1 MHQKL
6 KRLFTKRNVI
16 ILSILI
22 ALGLVTGVT
31 INYVDK
37 NGSNDVEINLV
48 ASTES
53 SSSNSGEQETIEV
66 IEEKPQETD
75 EVESETQNDE
85 KESGVNA
92 NQVIT
97 ISRPQFSYFNRPLTE
112 NQIQNPTTTT
122 PPVSNDGETSNSSPN
137 QGMTSVDV
145 SLTLF
150 LSEYQILDNDVV
162 QVKVG
167 NEQAFN
173 AQTSE
178 KGFLKLQLPFNSTTH
193 LMHSSIESIITVNA
207 NGEVSVENIKGES
220 MIGFMERSEAGE
232 VKYRENITTFPTEM
246 INNIELLDL
255 ESGQFIY
262 NGALELET
270 NEILV
275 IPAFDQYVSGVAIK
289 IVSVN
294 VEGGKTTAVIVQP
307 ELKEVYRSIDIEVE
321 PRLED
326 AVVTL
331 GEDIELSEPITYTSE
346 PITDTRERITVNE
359 SLTLKIKPIKLFNK
373 RVELEGSA
381 TTKIENSVKIN
392 IDFDWFDTNIKNL
405 KYELKLTQEFG
416 VSVKYKEFNFDMCP
430 EEECKLKIADISI
443 PTPVAGISIDIPVK
457 LKFELTGTLSST
469 LNFGATFNFGMQ
481 YTDRNGLKS
490 LVDKKD
496 MFKFEADF
504 TPLKFSGEAKIG
516 PTPSVML
523 AALRMDL
530 VGLGIGAGIKGTA
543 DLNVDWDSNEP
554 VCVPYSV
561 AGYGSLGLDSQ
572 LIKKKYLDKL
582 EYEKSIPLFSGKF
595 GLCGQGPELEVSPKN
610 IVMVPDEEVHLMLM
624 SGNEEVTFDAK
635 YESKEPS
642 KLSVNSDGVLT
653 AKEAGA
659 GHTVIVTASYK
670 KDGLVTEVD
679 IPVVIK
685 DLTAKGIL
693 KGKIID
699 AVSEQPVNDA
709 KITLYTESGSYLNK
723 YYTDESGYYRL
734 ILEPGIYLVSIE
746 KAGYV
751 KETGRVIVTV
761 GGTTTYQPTLNLIS
775 ELDSGDGTVKGKIT
789 HAITDYPLSQVKLDI
804 YKGFNSDGGD
814 LVTTIYTDELGE
826 YTTVLPAGNY
836 TAKVSKEGF
845 VTSTMNILS
854 IGDKIKGQ
862 PTLSLSP
869 DGLGLN
875 DLRIVLNWGSSPSD
889 LDSHLIGEINSESN
903 SYFHVYYD
911 SSHYSGEN
919 QSAMLDRDD
928 TFSYGPETITLTNL
942 DEDGHYVYA
951 IHDYSNRGNMQSNA
965 LSLSGATVNVY
976 SGTHLLSSFSVPE
989 DGVGNVWKVFEVIDG
1004 EIVPLNEV
1012 TSISNWHNYQSYL
1025 PNRMENLLSIEPVSD
1040 EFLLTDEK
1048 DPSQLEEFKPET
1060 ELPESEVEQPEAD
1073 VSESEVEQP
1082 ETDVPESEVEQPE
1095 NDVPES
1101 EIEQPETDVP
1111 ESEVE
1116 QPETDVPE
1124 SGVEQPETDMP
1135 ESEVG
1140 QPETDVPESE
1150 VGQPETDS
1158 EELEQD
1164 TLGEMPHD
1172 GSYQLIEDE

>member
-31 INYVDK
+31 INHVDK

-48 ASTES
+48 ESTES
-53 SSSNSGEQETIEV
+53 LSSNSGEQETSEV
-66 IEEKPQETD
+66 IEEKPQETG

-97 ISRPQFSYFNRPLTE
+97 ISRPQFSYFNRSLTE
-112 NQIQNPTTTT
+112 NQIQNPTITT
-122 PPVSNDGETSNSSPN
+122 PPVSNDGEMSNSSPVSKPEQKPDQTPE

-167 NEQAFN
+167 NEQTFN

-193 LMHSSIESIITVNA
+193 LTHSSIESIITVNA

-232 VKYRENITTFPTEM
+232 VKYRENITTFSTEF
-246 INNIELLDL
+246 IDNIELLDL

-326 AVVTL
+326 ARVTL
-331 GEDIELSEPITYTSE
+331 GEGVELANNARLHISESNTFST
-346 PITDTRERITVNE
+346 
-359 SLTLKIKPIKLFNK
+359 KIKLFK
-373 RVELEGSA
+373 KKGVEISGSFS
-381 TTKIENSVKIN
+381 TSLQNDLKIN
-392 IDFDWFDTNIKNL
+392 IDFDWFEPEVKEI
-405 KYELKLTQEFG
+405 KYELTLDKKLEFE
-416 VSVKYKEFNFDMCP
+416 VEYASIP
-430 EEECKLKIADISI
+430 EEIKIDFDIIEFSI
-443 PTPVAGISIDIPVK
+443 PTPIAGISIDIPVNFVIK
-457 LKFELTGTLSST
+457 PIGSLSST
-469 LNFGATFNFGMQ
+469 ISFTDETNFGIQ
-481 YTDRNGLKS
+481 YTKRNGLKTLTDS
-490 LVDKKD
+490 EEMFTSDVDYQLAKLSGGVD
-496 MFKFEADF
+496 AGLSISANVAALRVDLLGLELGAGVKFEA
-504 TPLKFSGEAKIG
+504 TGEVGGGSDGANACI
-516 PTPSVML
+516 SY
-523 AALRMDL
+523 DL
-530 VGLGIGAGIKGTA
+530 GV
-543 DLNVDWDSNEP
+543 
-554 VCVPYSV
+554 
-561 AGYGSLGLDSQ
+561 YGSINPRSE
-572 LIKKKYLDKL
+572 LIEDL
-582 EYEKSIPLFSGKF
+582 EDLAKF
-595 GLCGQGPELEVSPKN
+595 ERDISLLSDEFGVCGQGPELEVSPKN

-635 YESKEPS
+635 YESKDPS
-642 KLSVNSDGVLT
+642 KLSVNADGVLT
-653 AKEAGA
+653 AKEGGA

-699 AVSEQPVNDA
+699 AVSEQPINDA
-709 KITLYTESGSYLNK
+709 KITLYTESGLYLNK
-723 YYTDESGYYRL
+723 YFTDESGYYRL

-761 GGTTTYQPTLNLIS
+761 AGTTTYEPTLNLIS
-775 ELDSGDGTVKGKIT
+775 ELDSGEGTVTGKIT
-789 HAITDYPLSQVKLDI
+789 NALNDYPLSQVKLDI
-804 YKGFNSDGGD
+804 YKGFNSDDGD

-875 DLRIVLNWGSSPSD
+875 DLRVVLNWNESPSD

-903 SYFHVYYD
+903 SYFHVYYA
-911 SSHYSGEN
+911 SSYYSGEN

-928 TFSYGPETITLTNL
+928 TSSYGPETITLTNL

-965 LSLSGATVNVY
+965 LSLSGATVKVY
-976 SGTHLLSSFSVPE
+976 SGGHLLFSFTVP
-989 DGVGNVWKVFEVIDG
+989 DNQAGNVWKVFEVIDG

-1025 PNRMENLLSIEPVSD
+1025 PNRMANLLSIEPVSD
-1040 EFLLTDEK
+1040 ELLLTDEK

-1060 ELPESEVEQPEAD
+1060 ELPELEV
-1073 VSESEVEQP
+1073 
-1082 ETDVPESEVEQPE
+1082 
-1095 NDVPES
+1095 
-1101 EIEQPETDVP
+1101 EQPETDVP

-1124 SGVEQPETDMP
+1124 SGVEQPETDVPESGVEQPETDVPESEVGQPETDVP

-1172 GSYQLIEDE
+1172 GSYQLIEADLKELKILIEDE

>member
-1 MHQKL
+1 MGGLVFMHQKL

-53 SSSNSGEQETIEV
+53 SSSNSGEQETSEV

-122 PPVSNDGETSNSSPN
+122 PPVSNSGETSNSSPVSKPEQKPD

-162 QVKVG
+162 QVTVG
-167 NEQAFN
+167 NEQTFN

-178 KGFLKLQLPFNSTTH
+178 KGFLKLQLPSNSTTH
-193 LMHSSIESIITVNA
+193 LTHSSIESIIKVNA

-275 IPAFDQYVSGVAIK
+275 VPAFDQYVSGVAIK
-289 IVSVN
+289 IVSVK

-307 ELKEVYRSIDIEVE
+307 ELKEVYQFIDIEVE

-331 GEDIELSEPITYTSE
+331 GEDVELAEAITYSR
-346 PITDTRERITVNE
+346 DSFAGKLKKFANE
-359 SLTLKIKPIKLFNK
+359 NIEVKGTFSVSVENKL
-373 RVELEGSA
+373 
-381 TTKIENSVKIN
+381 KIN
-392 IDFDWFDTNIKNL
+392 IDFDWFDIDVKEI
-405 KYELKLTQEFG
+405 KYELDMGTALEFEVEYMSISDEDSFEKKLLDF
-416 VSVKYKEFNFDMCP
+416 
-430 EEECKLKIADISI
+430 SI
-443 PTPVAGISIDIPVK
+443 PTPIAGISVDIPVK
-457 LKFELTGTLSST
+457 FVVEPEGSLISTLSVE
-469 LNFGATFNFGMQ
+469 NEFEFGIQ
-481 YTDRNGLKS
+481 YTRRNGLNTFPEKNE
-490 LVDKKD
+490 
-496 MFKFEADF
+496 MFSSSAEITPVKFE
-504 TPLKFSGEAKIG
+504 GELSAG
-516 PTPSVML
+516 FNVSANL
-523 AALRMDL
+523 AALRIDL
-530 VGLGIGAGIKGTA
+530 IGLGLGLGATVGVTA
-543 DLNVDWDSNEP
+543 EAGVDSNGVTLCTE
-554 VCVPYSV
+554 YKLG
-561 AGYGSLGLDSQ
+561 AYGSIGLESEIIPD
-572 LIKKKYLDKL
+572 IEDANYRK
-582 EYEKSIPLFSGKF
+582 EKSLLEGQF
-595 GLCGQGPELEVSPKN
+595 GLCREEPEIELEVSPKN
-610 IVMVPDEEVHLMLM
+610 IVMIPGESVELMVM
-624 SGNEEVTFDAK
+624 SGREEVTYDAT
-635 YESKEPS
+635 YESNDSS
-642 KLSVNSDGVLT
+642 KLSVDANGVMT
-653 AKEAGA
+653 AKDAGA
-659 GHTVIVTASYK
+659 GHTVNVKVTYE
-670 KDGLVTEVD
+670 KDGVSGQVD
-679 IPVVIK
+679 IPVEIK
-685 DLTAKGIL
+685 DPSIKGIL
-693 KGKIID
+693 KGQIMD
-699 AVSEQPVNDA
+699 AVSGDAINRA
-709 KITLYTESGSYLNK
+709 KITLYDESGEYLNR
-723 YYTDESGYYRL
+723 YYTDESGHYRL
-734 ILEPGIYLVSIE
+734 FLEPGTYLVSIE
-746 KAGYV
+746 KAGYL
-751 KETGRVIVTV
+751 KESGKFTIESGNVQV
-761 GGTTTYQPTLNLIS
+761 YEPTLHLVS
-775 ELDSGDGTVKGKIT
+775 ELNSGEGTVTGKIT
-789 HAITDYPLSQVKLDI
+789 NALNDYPLSQVKLEI
-804 YKGFNSDGGD
+804 YKGFNSDDGE
-814 LVTTIYTDELGE
+814 LVRTIYTNELGE
-826 YTTVLPAGNY
+826 YNTVLPAGNY
-836 TAKVSKEGF
+836 TAILNKEGF
-845 VTSTMNILS
+845 IESRMAILAV
-854 IGDKIKGQ
+854 GDQIRVQ

-869 DGLGLN
+869 DGLALN
-875 DLRIVLNWGSSPSD
+875 DLRVVLNWNESPSD
-889 LDSHLIGEINSESN
+889 LDSHLIGKINSESN
-903 SYFHVYYD
+903 SYFHVYYA
-911 SSHYSGEN
+911 SSYYSGEN

-928 TFSYGPETITLTNL
+928 TSSYGPETITLTNL

-965 LSLSGATVNVY
+965 LSLSGATVKVY
-976 SGTHLLSSFSVPE
+976 SGGHLLFSFTVP
-989 DGVGNVWKVFEVIDG
+989 DNQAGNVWKVFEVIDG

-1025 PNRMENLLSIEPVSD
+1025 PNRMANLLSIEPVSD
-1040 EFLLTDEK
+1040 ELLLTDEK

-1060 ELPESEVEQPEAD
+1060 ELPELEVEQPETD
-1073 VSESEVEQP
+1073 VPESEVEQP

-1095 NDVPES
+1095 
-1101 EIEQPETDVP
+1101 TDVP
-1111 ESEVE
+1111 ESGVE

-1172 GSYQLIEDE
+1172 GSYQLIEADLKELKILIEDE

>member
-1 MHQKL
+1 
-6 KRLFTKRNVI
+6 
-16 ILSILI
+16 
-22 ALGLVTGVT
+22 
-31 INYVDK
+31 
-37 NGSNDVEINLV
+37 
-48 ASTES
+48 
-53 SSSNSGEQETIEV
+53 
-66 IEEKPQETD
+66 
-75 EVESETQNDE
+75 
-85 KESGVNA
+85 
-92 NQVIT
+92 
-97 ISRPQFSYFNRPLTE
+97 
-112 NQIQNPTTTT
+112 
-122 PPVSNDGETSNSSPN
+122 
-137 QGMTSVDV
+137 
-145 SLTLF
+145 
-150 LSEYQILDNDVV
+150 
-162 QVKVG
+162 
-167 NEQAFN
+167 
-173 AQTSE
+173 
-178 KGFLKLQLPFNSTTH
+178 
-193 LMHSSIESIITVNA
+193 MHSSIESIITVNA

-232 VKYRENITTFPTEM
+232 VKYRENITNFPTEF
-246 INNIELLDL
+246 IDNIELLDL

-331 GEDIELSEPITYTSE
+331 GEDIELSEPIT
-346 PITDTRERITVNE
+346 DTRERITVNE

-373 RVELEGSA
+373 RVEPEGSA

-516 PTPSVML
+516 PTPSVVL

-976 SGTHLLSSFSVPE
+976 SGIHLLSSFS
-989 DGVGNVWKVFEVIDG
+989 
-1004 EIVPLNEV
+1004 
-1012 TSISNWHNYQSYL
+1012 
-1025 PNRMENLLSIEPVSD
+1025 
-1040 EFLLTDEK
+1040 
-1048 DPSQLEEFKPET
+1048 
-1060 ELPESEVEQPEAD
+1060 
-1073 VSESEVEQP
+1073 
-1082 ETDVPESEVEQPE
+1082 
-1095 NDVPES
+1095 
-1101 EIEQPETDVP
+1101 VP

>member
-1 MHQKL
+1 MGGLVFMHQKL

-53 SSSNSGEQETIEV
+53 SSSNSGEQETSEV

-122 PPVSNDGETSNSSPN
+122 PPVSNDGETSNSSPVSKPEQKPDSSPD

-150 LSEYQILDNDVV
+150 LSEYQILDNDIV
-162 QVKVG
+162 QVTVG
-167 NEQAFN
+167 NEQTFN

-193 LMHSSIESIITVNA
+193 LIHSSIESLITVNA

-232 VKYRENITTFPTEM
+232 VKYRENITNFPTEF
-246 INNIELLDL
+246 IDNIELLDL

-326 AVVTL
+326 ARVTL
-331 GEDIELSEPITYTSE
+331 GEGVELSEPITYTSE
-346 PITDTRERITVNE
+346 RITVRDSVTIN
-359 SLTLKIKPIKLFNK
+359 IKPVTIAKKIQLK
-373 RVELEGSA
+373 GSF
-381 TTKIENSVKIN
+381 TTTIENNLKIN
-392 IDFDWFDTNIKNL
+392 IDFDWFETNVKNL
-405 KYELKLTQEFG
+405 KYELALTQNFNL
-416 VSVKYKEFNFDMCP
+416 SVEYAELENICKEQPKKCQK
-430 EEECKLKIADISI
+430 KLIDISI
-443 PTPVAGISIDIPVK
+443 PTPVAGISVDIPIK
-457 LKFELTGTLSST
+457 IGFEPEGSLSSDVEIESK
-469 LNFGATFNFGMQ
+469 FNFGVQ
-481 YTDRNGLKS
+481 YTKRNGLNT
-490 LVDKKD
+490 LVDHD
-496 MFKFEADF
+496 DIFSITTNV
-504 TPLKFSGEAKIG
+504 TPVKVSGELKVGADV
-516 PTPSVML
+516 SAML
-523 AALRMDL
+523 AALRIDL
-530 VGLGIGAGIKGTA
+530 LGMKVGAGIKGTA
-543 DLNVDWDSNEP
+543 DGSIDVIQPELCTSFAV
-554 VCVPYSV
+554 
-561 AGYGSLGLDSQ
+561 GMYGSVGLDSE
-572 LIKKKYLDKL
+572 LIPNKFLDEV
-582 EYEKSIPLFSGKF
+582 EYEVYLPLYDKKI
-595 GLCGQGPELEVSPKN
+595 GLCGEIPELEVSPKN
-610 IVMVPDEEVHLMLM
+610 IVMIPGESVELMVM
-624 SGNEEVTFDAK
+624 SGREEVTYDAT
-635 YESKEPS
+635 YESNDSS
-642 KLSVNSDGVLT
+642 KLSVDANGVMT
-653 AKEAGA
+653 AKDAGA
-659 GHTVIVTASYK
+659 GHTVNVKVTYE
-670 KDGLVTEVD
+670 KDGVSGQVD
-679 IPVVIK
+679 IPVEIK
-685 DLTAKGIL
+685 DPSIKGIL
-693 KGKIID
+693 KGQIMD
-699 AVSEQPVNDA
+699 AVSGDAINRA
-709 KITLYTESGSYLNK
+709 KITLYDESGEYLNR
-723 YYTDESGYYRL
+723 YYTDESGHYRL
-734 ILEPGIYLVSIE
+734 FLEPGTYLVSIE
-746 KAGYV
+746 KAGYL
-751 KETGRVIVTV
+751 KESGKFTIESGNVQV
-761 GGTTTYQPTLNLIS
+761 YEPTLHLVS
-775 ELDSGDGTVKGKIT
+775 ELNSGEGTVTGKIT
-789 HAITDYPLSQVKLDI
+789 NALNDYPLSQVKLEI
-804 YKGFNSDGGD
+804 YKGFNSDDGE
-814 LVTTIYTDELGE
+814 LVRTIYTNELGE
-826 YTTVLPAGNY
+826 YNTVLPAGNY
-836 TAKVSKEGF
+836 TAILNKEGF
-845 VTSTMNILS
+845 IESRMAILAV
-854 IGDKIKGQ
+854 GDQIRVQ

-869 DGLGLN
+869 DGLALN
-875 DLRIVLNWGSSPSD
+875 DLRVVLNWNESPSD
-889 LDSHLIGEINSESN
+889 LDSHLIGKINSESN
-903 SYFHVYYD
+903 GYFHVYYA
-911 SSHYSGEN
+911 SSYYSGEN

-928 TFSYGPETITLTNL
+928 TSSYGPETITLTNL

-965 LSLSGATVNVY
+965 LSLSGATVKVY
-976 SGTHLLSSFSVPE
+976 SGGHLLFSFTVP
-989 DGVGNVWKVFEVIDG
+989 DNQAGNVWKVFEVIDG

-1025 PNRMENLLSIEPVSD
+1025 PNRMANLLSIEPVSD
-1040 EFLLTDEK
+1040 ELLLTDEK

-1060 ELPESEVEQPEAD
+1060 ELPELEV
-1073 VSESEVEQP
+1073 
-1082 ETDVPESEVEQPE
+1082 
-1095 NDVPES
+1095 
-1101 EIEQPETDVP
+1101 EQPETDVP

-1124 SGVEQPETDMP
+1124 SGVEQPETDVPESGVEQPETDVP

>member
-1 MHQKL
+1 MGGLVFMHQKL
-6 KRLFTKRNVI
+6 KRLFTKRNII

-31 INYVDK
+31 THYVDK

-48 ASTES
+48 ESTES
-53 SSSNSGEQETIEV
+53 LSSNSGEQETSEV

-122 PPVSNDGETSNSSPN
+122 PPASNDGETSNSSPVSKPEQKPDSSPD

-162 QVKVG
+162 QVTVG
-167 NEQAFN
+167 NEQTFN

-232 VKYRENITTFPTEM
+232 VKYRENITNFPTEF
-246 INNIELLDL
+246 IDNIELLDL

-321 PRLED
+321 PKLED
-326 AVVTL
+326 GVVTL
-331 GEDIELSEPITYTSE
+331 AEGVELSEPITYTSE
-346 PITDTRERITVNE
+346 RITVKE
-359 SLTLKIKPIKLFNK
+359 SITVKTKKLSLFNKKVDFQAAVTTTIENALKIK
-373 RVELEGSA
+373 
-381 TTKIENSVKIN
+381 
-392 IDFDWFDTNIKNL
+392 IDFDWLETDIKNL
-405 KYELKLTQEFG
+405 KYELKVDQK
-416 VSVKYKEFNFDMCP
+416 VKLSLEYKNIKNFEKLCP
-430 EEECKLKIADISI
+430 NKKCEKEIMEISI
-443 PTPVAGISIDIPVK
+443 PTPVAGISIDIPVN
-457 LKFELTGTLSST
+457 LKFELSGTLSST
-469 LNFGATFNFGMQ
+469 AEFGWKLNFGMQ

-490 LVDKKD
+490 LVDKD
-496 MFKFEADF
+496 DIFKLDGNF
-504 TPLKFSGEAKIG
+504 TLAKLSGSVKVG
-516 PTPSVML
+516 PAPSFML

-530 VGLGIGAGIKGTA
+530 VGMEIGAGLKATA
-543 DLNVDWDSNEP
+543 DLNVDLDSDDP
-554 VCVPYSV
+554 VCLPYSV
-561 AGYGSLGLDSQ
+561 SAYASLGLKSE
-572 LIKKKYLDKL
+572 LIKKKYLDKIEL
-582 EYEKSIPLFSGKF
+582 EKNIPLYNGKIGF
-595 GLCGQGPELEVSPKN
+595 CGQPPKLEVSPKS
-610 IVMVPDEEVHLMLM
+610 IVMVPGEEVHLMIM

-635 YESKEPS
+635 YESKDPS

-659 GHTVIVTASYK
+659 GDTVIVTASYK
-670 KDGLVTEVD
+670 KNGLVGQVD
-679 IPVVIK
+679 IPIVIK
-685 DLTAKGIL
+685 DLTEKGIL

-699 AVSEQPVNDA
+699 AVSEQPVDDA

-746 KAGYV
+746 KAGYL
-751 KETGRVIVTV
+751 KETGRVIITV
-761 GGTTTYQPTLNLIS
+761 NGTTTYQPTLNLIS
-775 ELDSGDGTVKGKIT
+775 ELDSGDGSVRGKVT
-789 HAITDYPLSQVKLDI
+789 HAITDYPLSKVKLDI

-814 LVTTIYTDELGE
+814 LVKTIYTDELGE

-836 TAKVSKEGF
+836 TAMVSKEGF
-845 VTSTMNILS
+845 VTTTMNILS
-854 IGDKIKGQ
+854 IGNKIKVQ
-862 PTLSLSP
+862 PALSLSP
-869 DGLGLN
+869 DGLAVN

-889 LDSHLIGEINSESN
+889 LDSHLIGKTSLESN
-903 SYFHVYYD
+903 SYFHVYYR
-911 SSHYSGEN
+911 SKNYSGEN

-928 TFSYGPETITLTNL
+928 TSSYGPETITLRNL
-942 DEDGHYVYA
+942 NSEGHYVYA
-951 IHDYSNRGNMQSNA
+951 IHDYSNKGNLQNQNLA
-965 LSLSGATVNVY
+965 LSGATVHVY

-1025 PNRMENLLSIEPVSD
+1025 PNRMANLLSIEPVSD
-1040 EFLLTDEK
+1040 ELLLTDEK

-1073 VSESEVEQP
+1073 VSESEIEQP

-1101 EIEQPETDVP
+1101 EIE
-1111 ESEVE
+1111 
-1116 QPETDVPE
+1116 
-1124 SGVEQPETDMP
+1124 
-1135 ESEVG
+1135 

-1172 GSYQLIEDE
+1172 GSYQLIEADLKELKILIEDE